1 MDIGQGITSAI
12 KKQKRRGSKKK
23 RLTFEDEVPRIEE
36 HLKPKDISPQ
46 VFIGKGTAFLSFG
59 FRLIKSYTQQGL
71 DIIGATYSNRSKRLV
86 LLDGKG
92 FFSLDLLPTNCSVR
106 RELEFPKSQLS
117 SARII
122 TYSEKY
128 NVYFVLQKDFSIKVY
143 NKDYNE
149 TCSVENPG
157 FGRLTFLSFN
167 PVRDELIGGGIM
179 GVKIWK
185 FKEKRI
191 SEESNIYP
199 MCNYGLFPSRE
210 YPHMGKRWCTNMDFD
225 VLMQRYYCFSECH
238 FTCYNINGKM
248 LFEIPNAHTTEIT
261 SCVYSS
267 DVNVLVTSCK
277 GNEIKSWSDQGSLL
291 HTFQGH
297 SKTVTKLLLHP
308 NSSSLF
314 ISGSLDGSVKLW
326 SFDTMDIFYSISP
339 FKEGIRWIGTV
350 DDNFLYCCSPHNL
363 HIYDLNSFTTF
374 WTRFN
379 SPITKLY
386 VCSAHEKSSRV
397 VAMGADNSLR
407 IFSLQDG
414 ETLCTVLPPPYPPLI
429 QPVLSFT
436 YNRASGT
443 VFFLLTPSEIWVY
456 TVRTNPACRAA
467 VWTIGELQQ
476 HLYRKHPF
484 ASCIQKNEH
493 FQHTR
498 KRNFRTS
505 VKCECLCSLSSPLC
519 YLIDEGVVFA
529 DNQEFLVLGMQD
541 GRILFLHTSVQNLV
555 YYEMTAYTDPVVHL
569 RHDVAHQQLII
580 MCQSPR
586 CKLIHFRSLPGLEL
600 MSQVNT
606 ANDTI
611 VFTRLSNSLFIGLT
625 SGSVDVLNIKEDN
638 KTTLYG
644 KDVKYHG
651 KNEEEE
657 KDAFSDKYHNGPVLA
672 VDSCKNYSLF
682 LSCGSDSTI
691 KLWDTQKNLVAD
703 ITLDNT
709 LSTACF
715 LNSSGD
721 ILLAFKNDI
730 YVLSHS
736 KTLGLL
742 NANIDASSIS
752 ATESYIFESQPPEEL
767 ERGKTYV
774 SKPVEMASYL
784 VPYKGYTFTEDFTSD
799 LLVLPKKK
807 GKPVWRLPVAPSAIY
822 CSPCSSDVSLN
833 IFDFLLQPGTP
844 DLEER
849 DKAEMSER
857 MVVTDDKK
865 YVPGPKFPAQT
876 HLEIPFFGVSP
887 CSSVICEEPKTETQP
902 KEQVASAESELPI
915 VEPVQEIISKE
926 LHSIKEETVPEAA
939 EDSGAAETLEDSGA
953 AETLE
958 DSGAAETLEDSGAAE
973 TLEDSGAAEA
983 PEDSGAPESKQ
994 ETIQNLKKKRT
1005 LECLDSIPHID
1016 SLIYGTTKERYLG
1029 KDRLFKHV
1037 KEPKKLVPKKL
1048 LKIERLS
1055 LKMMRTPKHAKNSLL
1070 AKNAM
1075 RSRDHT
1081 YASCAQSAISLGQ
1094 KQFPALG
1101 TEGLVLADKRPH
1113 PRKKTV
1119 PQENESYE
1127 SSYERDIIRVVA
1139 WRRKQ
1144 NERIRQAEERR
1155 LMQEHARRSCSRNHC
1170 FTPSNSLQYQN
1181 LQSPENFPENLF
1193 AWMKPYRQHQGR
1205 PYTVMEE
1212 TTINL
1217 PREFPYRL
1225 AWGTPTT
1232 QDVDIKLYRP
1242 KVKFDK
1248 ERKISSLHVEK
1259 NLQPTQSIPARGRF
1273 ILVNDPVGVPST
1285 PPLSPLESR
1294 LLSARFPKQK
1304 EKILNSLFTN
1314 VQEPF

>member
-23 RLTFEDEVPRIEE
+23 RLTFEDEAPRTEE
-36 HLKPKDISPQ
+36 HLKPKAIPPQ

-59 FRLIKSYTQQGL
+59 FRLIKSHTQQGL
-71 DIIGATYSNRSKRLV
+71 DIIGATYCNRSKRLV

-92 FFSLDLLPTNCSVR
+92 FFSLDLLPTNRSVR

-149 TCSVENPG
+149 TCSAENPG
-157 FGRLTFLSFN
+157 FGRLSFMSFN
-167 PVRDELIGGGIM
+167 PVRDELICGGI
-179 GVKIWK
+179 GGIKIWK

-191 SEESNIYP
+191 SEESSIYP

-248 LFEIPNAHTTEIT
+248 LFEIPNAHTTDIT

-267 DVNVLVTSCK
+267 DFNVLVTSCK

-308 NSSSLF
+308 NSTSLF

-350 DDNFLYCCSPHNL
+350 DDKFLYCCSPRNL

-374 WTRFN
+374 WTHFN
-379 SPITKLY
+379 SPVTKLY

-414 ETLCTVLPPPYPPLI
+414 EKLCTVLPPPYPALI
-429 QPVLSFT
+429 QPILSFT

-476 HLYRKHPF
+476 HLHRKHPF

-586 CKLIHFRSLPGLEL
+586 CKQIHFRSLPGLEL
-600 MSQVNT
+600 VSQVNT

-611 VFTRLSNSLFIGLT
+611 VFTRLSNSLFIGMT
-625 SGSVDVLNIKEDN
+625 SGSVDILKIKEDS
-638 KTTLYG
+638 KT
-644 KDVKYHG
+644 KDGKYHG
-651 KNEEEE
+651 ENEEEE
-657 KDAFSDKYHNGPVLA
+657 EAFSDKYHNGRVLA

-742 NANIDASSIS
+742 NANIDASGIS
-752 ATESYIFESQPPEEL
+752 ATESYIFESQPVEDL
-767 ERGKTYV
+767 DRGKTYI

-784 VPYKGYTFTEDFTSD
+784 VPYKGYAFTEDFTSD

-822 CSPCSSDVSLN
+822 CSPCTSDVSLN
-833 IFDFLLQPGTP
+833 ICDFLLQPATP

-857 MVVTDDKK
+857 MVVTEDKK

-887 CSSVICEEPKTETQP
+887 CSSVVCEEPKTETQP
-902 KEQVASAESELPI
+902 KEQVASTESVLPI
-915 VEPVQEIISKE
+915 VEPVQDIISKE
-926 LHSIKEETVPEAA
+926 LCLIKEETVPEAP
-939 EDSGAAETLEDSGA
+939 
-953 AETLE
+953 
-958 DSGAAETLEDSGAAE
+958 
-973 TLEDSGAAEA
+973 EDSGAAEA
-983 PEDSGAPESKQ
+983 PEDSGAAEAPEDSGAAGAPEDSGAPEAPHSKQ
-994 ETIQNLKKKRT
+994 ETIQTLKKKRT
-1005 LECLDSIPHID
+1005 SEGLDSIPHID
-1016 SLIYGTTKERYLG
+1016 SLIYETTKGRYLH
-1029 KDRLFKHV
+1029 KDRLFEHV

-1048 LKIERLS
+1048 LKIGRLS
-1055 LKMMRTPKHAKNSLL
+1055 LKTMRTPKHAKKSLL
-1070 AKNAM
+1070 AKSAM

-1081 YASCAQSAISLGQ
+1081 YASCAKSAISVGQ

-1113 PRKKTV
+1113 PRKKTI
-1119 PQENESYE
+1119 PQENEGYE
-1127 SSYERDIIRVVA
+1127 TSYERDILRVVA

-1155 LMQEHARRSCSRNHC
+1155 LMHELAKRSCSRNHC
-1170 FTPSNSLQYQN
+1170 FTPSNSQQYQN
-1181 LQSPENFPENLF
+1181 LQSSENFPENLF
-1193 AWMKPYRQHQGR
+1193 TWMKPYKQHHGR

-1217 PREFPYRL
+1217 PRDFPYRL

-1232 QDVDIKLYRP
+1232 QDVDIKLYHP

-1248 ERKISSLHVEK
+1248 EHKISGLHLEK

-1304 EKILNSLFTN
+1304 ERILNSLFTN
-1314 VQEPF
+1314 MQEPF

>member
-23 RLTFEDEVPRIEE
+23 RLTFEDEVPRIEK
-36 HLKPKDISPQ
+36 HLKPKAIPPQ

-92 FFSLDLLPTNCSVR
+92 FFSLDLLPTNRLVR

-143 NKDYNE
+143 NRNYTE
-149 TCSVENPG
+149 TCSAENPG
-157 FGRLTFLSFN
+157 FGRLTFISFN
-167 PVRDELIGGGIM
+167 PVRDELIGGGIR

-191 SEESNIYP
+191 SEESNIFP

-238 FTCYNINGKM
+238 FTCYNIKGKM

-277 GNEIKSWSDQGSLL
+277 GNEIKSWSDQGCLL

-308 NSSSLF
+308 NSTSLF

-326 SFDTMDIFYSISP
+326 SFDTMELFYSISP

-350 DDNFLYCCSPHNL
+350 DDNFLYCCSPRNL

-414 ETLCTVLPPPYPPLI
+414 EKLCTVLPPPYPPLI

-476 HLYRKHPF
+476 HLHRKHPL
-484 ASCIQKNEH
+484 ASCIQKNEI

-505 VKCECLCSLSSPLC
+505 LKCECLCSLSSPLC

-600 MSQVNT
+600 VSQVNT
-606 ANDTI
+606 GNDTI

-625 SGSVDVLNIKEDN
+625 SGSVDVLNINIKQDN

-644 KDVKYHG
+644 KGVKYHG

-657 KDAFSDKYHNGPVLA
+657 EAFSDKYHNGPVLA

-721 ILLAFKNDI
+721 ILLSFKNDI

-767 ERGKTYV
+767 EREKTYM
-774 SKPVEMASYL
+774 SKPIEMASYL
-784 VPYKGYTFTEDFTSD
+784 VPYKGYAFTEDFTSD

-807 GKPVWRLPVAPSAIY
+807 GKPVCRLPVAPSAIY
-822 CSPCSSDVSLN
+822 CSPCTSDVSLN
-833 IFDFLLQPGTP
+833 IFDCLLQPGTP

-876 HLEIPFFGVSP
+876 RLEIPFFGVSP
-887 CSSVICEEPKTETQP
+887 CSSLVFEEPKTETQP
-902 KEQVASAESELPI
+902 KEQVASTESELPI
-915 VEPVQEIISKE
+915 VEPVQEIISKQ
-926 LHSIKEETVPEAA
+926 LYSIEETVPEAP
-939 EDSGAAETLEDSGA
+939 
-953 AETLE
+953 
-958 DSGAAETLEDSGAAE
+958 
-973 TLEDSGAAEA
+973 EDSGAAEA
-983 PEDSGAPESKQ
+983 PEDSGAAEAPEDSGAAGAPEDSGAAGAPEDSGAAGAPDSKQ
-994 ETIQNLKKKRT
+994 ATTQNLKGKRS
-1005 LECLDSIPHID
+1005 LECLDLIPHID
-1016 SLIYGTTKERYLG
+1016 SLIYETTKGRYLS
-1029 KDRLFKHV
+1029 KYRLFDHV
-1037 KEPKKLVPKKL
+1037 KEPKKLMPKKL
-1048 LKIERLS
+1048 LKIGRLS
-1055 LKMMRTPKHAKNSLL
+1055 LKTMRTPKHTKKSLL
-1070 AKNAM
+1070 AKSAM

-1081 YASCAQSAISLGQ
+1081 YASCPQSAISVGQ
-1094 KQFPALG
+1094 KQSPALG

-1119 PQENESYE
+1119 PPENEGYE
-1127 SSYERDIIRVVA
+1127 SSYERDIVRVVA

-1155 LMQEHARRSCSRNHC
+1155 LIQELAKRSCSRNHC
-1170 FTPSNSLQYQN
+1170 FTPSNSQQYQN
-1181 LQSPENFPENLF
+1181 LQSSDNFPESLYT
-1193 AWMKPYRQHQGR
+1193 WMKPYRQHPGR

-1217 PREFPYRL
+1217 PRDFPYRL
-1225 AWGTPTT
+1225 AWGTSTT
-1232 QDVDIKLYRP
+1232 QDVDIKLYHP

-1248 ERKISSLHVEK
+1248 EHKINSLHVEK

-1304 EKILNSLFTN
+1304 EKILNSLCTN
-1314 VQEPF
+1314 V